1 MIKVNTVIGY
11 GCPAKQGK
19 ASAHGEPLGE
29 ENVAALKEYLEW
41 PCKEAFTVPQEVYDH
56 FNEAARKKAAVEDEW
71 NVLFESTERISGYGR
86 KWDAYYNGY
95 DLSKLFDSEDY
106 WKKAENRKR
115 PEAHPAAF

>member
-41 PCKEAFTVPQEVYDH
+41 PCKEVFFVLLV
-56 FNEAARKKAAVEDEW
+56 FFVFFFVVVRKIVVVVVVRAGGGGGGGRRGCRE
-71 NVLFESTERISGYGR
+71 ESS
-86 KWDAYYNGY
+86 
-95 DLSKLFDSEDY
+95 S
-106 WKKAENRKR
+106 
-115 PEAHPAAF
+115 